1 MRVRVRAASGRLV
14 AETVSVRRLPEET
27 RDAMWGLFSRYY
39 DGTGRSTF
47 ERDLGQKDHVILL
60 RDDGDRSLRG
70 FSTVQTYHRR
80 HEGRDVVAVFS
91 GDTVI
96 EPAYWGQT
104 ALQIAFYRYLM
115 RAKLR
120 ALSVPVY
127 WFLISKGYRTYLLL
141 SRNFPTYWP
150 RPEAETPPWE
160 RSLLDFLATDKFGE
174 AYRPERGVLEF
185 AASPGH
191 LRPEVAPIAP
201 ELLGEADVRFF
212 AERNP
217 GHARGDELCCLG
229 RVDLELA
236 VGFFYKQVRRRWA
249 RFLRR
254 AKARWASE
262 SASS

>member
-1 MRVRVRAASGRLV
+1 M
-14 AETVSVRRLPEET
+14 RRLPSET
-27 RDAMWGLFSRYY
+27 RDAMWGLFSRFYE
-39 DGTGRSTF
+39 GTSRPVF

-70 FSTVQTYHRR
+70 FSTVQTYRRR

-120 ALSVPVY
+120 SLSVPVY

-150 RPEAETPPWE
+150 RDGAETPGWE
-160 RSLLDFLATDKFGE
+160 RSLLDFLATDKFGA
-174 AYRPERGVLEF
+174 AYRPERGVLQFQTPE
-185 AASPGH
+185 GH

-201 ELLGEADVRFF
+201 ELLREADVRFF
-212 AERNP
+212 VDRNP
-217 GHARGDELCCLG
+217 GHAGGDELCCLG
-229 RVDLELA
+229 RVDLALA
-236 VGFFYKQVRRRWA
+236 LSFSWKQLRRGAA
-249 RFLRR
+249 RLLRR
-254 AKARWASE
+254 ARARWASQ